1 MKKEEIFEVLKNV
14 AEDAL
19 DVDPEE
25 VEMSSKLIGDLDAES
40 LDIIDLLFKAGKK
53 IGVKL
58 SMKEV
63 QESIRGGLSEDA
75 FFDDEGFVSVDGM
88 KVLNNQFPNISQ
100 DLPEKIRTKDLLK
113 LLDMGY
119 LVELF
124 YTKVS
129 E

>member
-19 DVDPEE
+19 DVESED
-25 VEMSSKLIGDLDAES
+25 VELSSKLIDDLDAES
-40 LDIIDLLFKAGKK
+40 LDIIDLLFKSGKEINVK
-53 IGVKL
+53 I

-63 QESIRGGLSEDA
+63 QESIRGGLSEDE
-75 FFDDEGFVSVDGM
+75 FFDDEGFVSEAGI
-88 KVLNNQFPNISQ
+88 KILSEKFPNLSQ
-100 DLPEKIRTKDLLK
+100 DFPNKIRSKDLLK
-113 LLDMGY
+113 LLDVEY
-119 LVELF
+119 LVDLF

>member
-53 IGVKL
+53 IGVKP
-58 SMKEV
+58 
-63 QESIRGGLSEDA
+63 
-75 FFDDEGFVSVDGM
+75 VSY
-88 KVLNNQFPNISQ
+88 
-100 DLPEKIRTKDLLK
+100 THLK
-113 LLDMGY
+113 NMACL
-119 LVELF
+119 
-124 YTKVS
+124 
-129 E
+129 

>member
-1 MKKEEIFEVLKNV
+1 M
-14 AEDAL
+14 

-63 QESIRGGLSEDA
+63 QESIRGGLSEDD

>member
-63 QESIRGGLSEDA
+63 QESIRGGLSEDD

>member
-63 QESIRGGLSEDA
+63 QESIRGGLSEDD
-75 FFDDEGFVSVDGM
+75 FFDDEGFVSVEGM